1 MKKNLLLLTQT
12 TVVLTMTTCIAYFAM
27 NMGPFRW
34 ILQTKGGMQAYL
46 WLLHSW
52 GGSGIEDGEDMLTLL
67 ALGLALSLTL
77 LICKITHHFLK
88 NSASKE

>member
-1 MKKNLLLLTQT
+1 MKKILLLLTQP
-12 TVVLTMTTCIAYFAM
+12 TVVLTLTICIAYFAM

-34 ILQTKGGMQAYL
+34 ILQTEGGMQAYL

-52 GGSGIEDGEDMLTLL
+52 DGSGIEDGEDMLTLL

-77 LICKITHHFLK
+77 LICKIIHHFLK